1 MSSLLTAGQVRL
13 AARAASRHDAID
25 QAGALLVEAGVIEP
39 AYVASLHGREQVSNT
54 YLGHGVAIPHGL
66 QEDRHLIRRTGVA
79 VLQLPEGV
87 EWRDGER
94 ARLVVAIAAQSDQH
108 IVLLQRL
115 TRLIGDPARLAQLLA
130 TRDPLA
136 IVKVLDGDAGAAPA
150 AGSAA
155 IVHATPAD
163 YAERV
168 ELVLDYP
175 HGLHARP
182 ASAWVASAK
191 RFQAALRVRH
201 GNSAADPKNLVSLLQ
216 LGATANA
223 ELVLSAQGV
232 DAAEALAA
240 LKRTIEALSAEEHA
254 RADAAKLRRQQAQ
267 PALWTPRDP
276 ATVIEGVGAGPGFV
290 AGPVRLMRSRTL
302 QIEDRADDPLDA
314 ATRLEAALASTARE
328 LEALAR
334 ETGAR
339 LGEAEGA
346 IFAAQRELLDDA
358 ALLDETARLVVDGH
372 GLAWSWHRATEQQ
385 AAKLAALPDPLLAAR
400 AADLRDVARRVLG
413 HLGDADVEGSA
424 DVSGDGAGQGAPA
437 ILIAEDLTPSD
448 TAQLDPAVT
457 LGFCTVAGGPTSH
470 TAILARTMGVPAA
483 VACGAALL
491 ALRDGEHVVLDGN
504 AGRLYAGVSAAD
516 SERAA
521 EAQRRFVE
529 AQHRAAANR
538 ALPAATLDGHVL
550 EIGANITRP
559 AQVKAAIENGADGVG
574 LMRTEFLFLE
584 RHDAPDEEEQY
595 ACYRQMVEASGG
607 RHLIIRTLDIG
618 GDKQVPYLNLPR
630 ESNPFLGVRGL
641 RLCLRRPELFVPQ
654 LRALYRAAM
663 HGPLWIMFPMV
674 STLDEARQA
683 IALAE
688 TVRAEL
694 DAPKVPLGIMVET
707 PSAAA
712 LADHF
717 AELVDFF
724 SIGTNDLTQYVL
736 AIDREHPE
744 LARMAESLHP
754 AVLRMIAQTV
764 DGARRHRKW
773 VGVCGGL
780 AGEPLGAAILA
791 GLGVDEL
798 SMSVRDI
805 PAVKTRLRAS
815 RLDALR
821 ALARR
826 ALDAA
831 DVDAVRALDGGEV
844 SEGGPAGETR
854 DEAAA

>member
-115 TRLIGDPARLAQLLA
+115 TRLIGDPARLAELLA

-136 IVKVLDGDAGAAPA
+136 IVNVLDGDAGAAPA

-201 GNSAADPKNLVSLLQ
+201 GDSAADPKNLVSLLQ

-358 ALLDETARLVVDGH
+358 ALLDETARRVVDGH

-516 SERAA
+516 RERAA
-521 EAQRRFVE
+521 EAQHRFVE

-538 ALPAATLDGHVL
+538 ALPAVTLDGHVL

-618 GDKQVPYLNLPR
+618 GDKQVPYLNLPH

-744 LARMAESLHP
+744 LARMAQSLHP

-844 SEGGPAGETR
+844 SPAGEAR

>member
-79 VLQLPEGV
+79 VLQLPDGV

-136 IVKVLDGDAGAAPA
+136 IVNVLDGDAGAAPA

-254 RADAAKLRRQQAQ
+254 RADAATLRRQQAQ

-413 HLGDADVEGSA
+413 HLGDADVAGSA

-483 VACGAALL
+483 VACGGALL

-516 SERAA
+516 RERAA

-618 GDKQVPYLNLPR
+618 GDKQVPYLNLPH

-641 RLCLRRPELFVPQ
+641 RLCLRRPDLFVPQ

-688 TVRAEL
+688 TVRGGL
-694 DAPKVPLGIMVET
+694 DAPRVPLGIMVET

-744 LARMAESLHP
+744 LARMAQSLHP

>member
-136 IVKVLDGDAGAAPA
+136 IVNVLDGDAGAAPA

-155 IVHATPAD
+155 IVNATPAD

-201 GNSAADPKNLVSLLQ
+201 GDSAADPKNLVSLLQ

-358 ALLDETARLVVDGH
+358 ALLDETARRVVDGH

-516 SERAA
+516 RERAA

-618 GDKQVPYLNLPR
+618 GDKQVPYLNLPH

-744 LARMAESLHP
+744 LARMAQSLHP

-844 SEGGPAGETR
+844 GPAGEAR

>member
-79 VLQLPEGV
+79 VLQLPDGV

-115 TRLIGDPARLAQLLA
+115 TRLIGDPARLAELLA

-136 IVKVLDGDAGAAPA
+136 IVNVLDGDAGAAPA

-201 GNSAADPKNLVSLLQ
+201 GDSVADPKNLVSLLQ

-232 DAAEALAA
+232 DAADALAA

-358 ALLDETARLVVDGH
+358 ALLDETARRVVDGH

-516 SERAA
+516 RERAA

-618 GDKQVPYLNLPR
+618 GDKQVPYLNLPH

-831 DVDAVRALDGGEV
+831 DVAAVRALDGGEV
-844 SEGGPAGETR
+844 GPAGEAR

>member
-79 VLQLPEGV
+79 VLQLPDGV

-115 TRLIGDPARLAQLLA
+115 TRLIGDPARLEQLLA

-136 IVKVLDGDAGAAPA
+136 IVNVLDGDAGAAPA

-201 GNSAADPKNLVSLLQ
+201 GDSAADPKNLVSLLQ

-516 SERAA
+516 RERAA

-618 GDKQVPYLNLPR
+618 GDKQVPYLNLPH

>member
-79 VLQLPEGV
+79 VLQLPDGV

-115 TRLIGDPARLAQLLA
+115 TRLIADPARLAQLLA

-136 IVKVLDGDAGAAPA
+136 IVNVLDGDAGAAPA
-150 AGSAA
+150 ASSAA

-201 GNSAADPKNLVSLLQ
+201 GDSVADPKNLVSLLQ

-223 ELVLSAQGV
+223 ALVLSAQGV
-232 DAAEALAA
+232 DAAEALVA

-424 DVSGDGAGQGAPA
+424 DVSGDGVGQGAPA

-516 SERAA
+516 RERAA

-559 AQVKAAIENGADGVG
+559 AQVRAAIENGADGVG

-618 GDKQVPYLNLPR
+618 GDKQVPYLNLPH

-744 LARMAESLHP
+744 LARMAQSLHP

-844 SEGGPAGETR
+844 GPAGETR

>member
-79 VLQLPEGV
+79 VLQLPDGV

-115 TRLIGDPARLAQLLA
+115 TRLIGDPARLEQLLA

-136 IVKVLDGDAGAAPA
+136 IVNVLDGDAGAAPA

-201 GNSAADPKNLVSLLQ
+201 GDSAADPKNLVSLLQ

-516 SERAA
+516 RERAA

-618 GDKQVPYLNLPR
+618 GDKQVPYLNLPH

-831 DVDAVRALDGGEV
+831 DVDAVSALDGGEV

>member
-115 TRLIGDPARLAQLLA
+115 TRLIADPARLAQLLA

-136 IVKVLDGDAGAAPA
+136 IVNVLDGDAGAAPA
-150 AGSAA
+150 AGSVA

-201 GNSAADPKNLVSLLQ
+201 GDSAADPKNLVSLLQ

-302 QIEDRADDPLDA
+302 RIEDRADDPLDA
-314 ATRLEAALASTARE
+314 ATRLEAALARTARE

-516 SERAA
+516 RERAA

-618 GDKQVPYLNLPR
+618 GDKQVPYLNLPH

-844 SEGGPAGETR
+844 GPAGETR

>member
-79 VLQLPEGV
+79 VLQLPDGV

-136 IVKVLDGDAGAAPA
+136 IVNVLDGDAGAAPA

-201 GNSAADPKNLVSLLQ
+201 GDSVADPKNLVSLLQ

-358 ALLDETARLVVDGH
+358 ALLDETARRVVDGH

-516 SERAA
+516 RERAA

-618 GDKQVPYLNLPR
+618 GDKQVPYLNLPH

-844 SEGGPAGETR
+844 GPAGEAR

>member
-79 VLQLPEGV
+79 VLQLPDGV

-115 TRLIGDPARLAQLLA
+115 TRLIGDPARLAELLA

-136 IVKVLDGDAGAAPA
+136 IVNVLDGDAGAAPA

-201 GNSAADPKNLVSLLQ
+201 GDSVADPKNLVSLLQ

-232 DAAEALAA
+232 DAAEALVA

-358 ALLDETARLVVDGH
+358 ALLDETARRVVDGH

-516 SERAA
+516 RERAA

-618 GDKQVPYLNLPR
+618 GDKQVPYLNLPH

-844 SEGGPAGETR
+844 GPAGEAR

>member
-79 VLQLPEGV
+79 VLQLPDGV

-136 IVKVLDGDAGAAPA
+136 IVNVLDGDAGAAPA

-201 GNSAADPKNLVSLLQ
+201 GDSIADPKNLVSLLQ

-232 DAAEALAA
+232 DAAEALVA

-358 ALLDETARLVVDGH
+358 ALLDETARRVVDGH

-516 SERAA
+516 RERAA

-618 GDKQVPYLNLPR
+618 GDKQVPYLNLPH

-724 SIGTNDLTQYVL
+724 SIGTNDLMQYVL

-744 LARMAESLHP
+744 LARMAQSLHP

-844 SEGGPAGETR
+844 GPAGEAR

>member
-79 VLQLPEGV
+79 VLQLPDGV

-115 TRLIGDPARLAQLLA
+115 TRLIADPARLAQLLA

-136 IVKVLDGDAGAAPA
+136 IVNVLDGDAGAAPA

-155 IVHATPAD
+155 IVHAAPAD

-201 GNSAADPKNLVSLLQ
+201 GDSAADPKNLVSLLQ

-223 ELVLSAQGV
+223 ALVLSAQGV
-232 DAAEALAA
+232 DAAEALVA

-358 ALLDETARLVVDGH
+358 ALLDETARRVVDGH

-516 SERAA
+516 RERAA

-559 AQVKAAIENGADGVG
+559 AQVRAAIENGADGVG

-618 GDKQVPYLNLPR
+618 GDKQVPYLNLPH

-744 LARMAESLHP
+744 LARMAQSLHP

-844 SEGGPAGETR
+844 GPAGETR

>member
-79 VLQLPEGV
+79 VLQLPDGV

-136 IVKVLDGDAGAAPA
+136 IVNVLDGDAGAAPA

-201 GNSAADPKNLVSLLQ
+201 GDSVADPKNLVSLLQ

-232 DAAEALAA
+232 DAAEALVA

-358 ALLDETARLVVDGH
+358 ALLDETARRVVDGH

-516 SERAA
+516 RERAA

-618 GDKQVPYLNLPR
+618 GDKQVPYLNLPH

-744 LARMAESLHP
+744 LARMAQSLHP

-844 SEGGPAGETR
+844 GPAGEAR

>member
-79 VLQLPEGV
+79 VLQLPDGV

-136 IVKVLDGDAGAAPA
+136 IVNVLDGDAGAAPA

-254 RADAAKLRRQQAQ
+254 RADAATLRRQQAQ

-413 HLGDADVEGSA
+413 HLGDADVAGSA
-424 DVSGDGAGQGAPA
+424 DAPGAAAGQGAPA

-516 SERAA
+516 RERAA

-559 AQVKAAIENGADGVG
+559 AQVKAAIESGADGVG

-618 GDKQVPYLNLPR
+618 GDKQVPYLNLPH

-744 LARMAESLHP
+744 LARMAQSLHP

-844 SEGGPAGETR
+844 GPAGEAR

>member
-538 ALPAATLDGHVL
+538 ALPAATFDGHVL

>member
-254 RADAAKLRRQQAQ
+254 RADAAKLRRQQVQ

>member
-79 VLQLPEGV
+79 VLQLPDGV

-136 IVKVLDGDAGAAPA
+136 IVNVLDGDAGAAPA

-201 GNSAADPKNLVSLLQ
+201 GDSVADPKNLVSLLQ

-516 SERAA
+516 RERAA

-618 GDKQVPYLNLPR
+618 GDKQVPYLNLPH

-744 LARMAESLHP
+744 LARMAQSLHP

-844 SEGGPAGETR
+844 GPAGEAR

>member
-136 IVKVLDGDAGAAPA
+136 IVNVLDGDAGAAPA

-201 GNSAADPKNLVSLLQ
+201 GDSVADPKNLVSLLQ

-358 ALLDETARLVVDGH
+358 ALLDETARRVVDGH

-516 SERAA
+516 RERAA

-559 AQVKAAIENGADGVG
+559 AQVKAAIESGADGVG

-618 GDKQVPYLNLPR
+618 GDKQVPYLNLPH

-744 LARMAESLHP
+744 LARMAQSLHP

-844 SEGGPAGETR
+844 GPAGEAR

>member
-115 TRLIGDPARLAQLLA
+115 TRLIGDPARLEQLRA
-130 TRDPLA
+130 TRDTQA
-136 IVKVLDGDAGAAPA
+136 IVDALDGDASAVPD
-150 AGSAA
+150 AGSAP
-155 IVHATPAD
+155 IVRATPAD
-163 YAERV
+163 YAERI

-191 RFQAALRVRH
+191 RFQAVLRVRH
-201 GNSAADPKNLVSLLQ
+201 GDTAADPKNLISLLQ
-216 LGATANA
+216 LGTTANA
-223 ELVLSAQGV
+223 ALVLSAQGV
-232 DAAEALAA
+232 DAAEALVA
-240 LKRTIEALSAEEHA
+240 LKRTIEALSVEEHA
-254 RADAAKLRRQQAQ
+254 RSDMARLRRQQVP
-267 PALWTPRDP
+267 PALWRPCDP
-276 ATVIEGVGAGPGFV
+276 ATVFEGVGAGPGFV
-290 AGPVRLMRSRTL
+290 AGPVRLMRAEKL

-346 IFAAQRELLDDA
+346 IFAAQRELLNDA
-358 ALLDETARLVVDGH
+358 ALLDETARLVIDGH
-372 GLAWSWHRATEQQ
+372 GLAWSWHRATEPQ

-400 AADLRDVARRVLG
+400 ATDLRDVACRVLR
-413 HLGDADVEGSA
+413 HLGDAGVTGLASA
-424 DVSGDGAGQGAPA
+424 SGGAGQGTPS

-470 TAILARTMGVPAA
+470 TAILARTLGVPAA
-483 VACGAALL
+483 VACGTALL
-491 ALRDGEHVVLDGN
+491 NLRDGDHVVLDGN
-504 AGRLYAGVSAAD
+504 AGRLYAGVSTAD
-516 SERAA
+516 RERAA
-521 EAQRRFVE
+521 EAQRQFVE

-559 AQVKAAIENGADGVG
+559 TQVKSAIENGADGVG

-584 RHDAPDEEEQY
+584 RHDSPDEDEQY

-607 RHLIIRTLDIG
+607 RRLIIRTLDIG
-618 GDKQVPYLNLPR
+618 GDKQVPYLNLPH

-641 RLCLRRPELFVPQ
+641 RLCLRRPDLFVPQ
-654 LRALYRAAM
+654 LRALYRAAK

-694 DAPKVPLGIMVET
+694 DAPIVPLGIMVET

-717 AELVDFF
+717 AEIVDFF

-764 DGARRHRKW
+764 DGARQHRKW

-826 ALDAA
+826 ALDGT
-831 DVDAVRALDGGEV
+831 DVDAVRALDGGEA
-844 SEGGPAGETR
+844 SEAK

>member
-115 TRLIGDPARLAQLLA
+115 TRLIADPARLAQLLA

-136 IVKVLDGDAGAAPA
+136 IVNVLDGDAGAAPA

-201 GNSAADPKNLVSLLQ
+201 GDSAADPKNLVSLLQ

-358 ALLDETARLVVDGH
+358 ALLDETARRVVDGH

-457 LGFCTVAGGPTSH
+457 LGFCTVVGGPTSH

-516 SERAA
+516 RERAA

-618 GDKQVPYLNLPR
+618 GDKQVPYLNLPH

-831 DVDAVRALDGGEV
+831 DVEAVRALDGGEV
-844 SEGGPAGETR
+844 GPAGETR

>member
-79 VLQLPEGV
+79 VLQLPDGV

-115 TRLIGDPARLAQLLA
+115 TRLIGDPARLAELLA

-136 IVKVLDGDAGAAPA
+136 IVNVLDGDAGAAPA

-201 GNSAADPKNLVSLLQ
+201 GDSVADPKNLVSLLQ

-358 ALLDETARLVVDGH
+358 ALLDETARRVVDGH

-516 SERAA
+516 RERAA

-618 GDKQVPYLNLPR
+618 GDKQVPYLNLPH

-844 SEGGPAGETR
+844 GPAGEAR

>member
-79 VLQLPEGV
+79 VLQLPDGV

-115 TRLIGDPARLAQLLA
+115 TRLIGDPARLAELLA

-136 IVKVLDGDAGAAPA
+136 IVNVLDGDAGAAPA

-201 GNSAADPKNLVSLLQ
+201 GDSVADPKNLVSLLQ

-358 ALLDETARLVVDGH
+358 ALLDETARRVVDGH

-516 SERAA
+516 RERAA

-618 GDKQVPYLNLPR
+618 GDKQVPYLNLPH

-744 LARMAESLHP
+744 LARMAQSLHP

-844 SEGGPAGETR
+844 GPAGETR

>member
-79 VLQLPEGV
+79 VLQLPDGV

-115 TRLIGDPARLAQLLA
+115 TRLIGDPARLAELLA

-136 IVKVLDGDAGAAPA
+136 IVNVLDGDAGAAPA

-254 RADAAKLRRQQAQ
+254 RADAATLRRQQAQ

-328 LEALAR
+328 LKALAR

-358 ALLDETARLVVDGH
+358 ALLDETARRVVDGH

-516 SERAA
+516 RERAA

-559 AQVKAAIENGADGVG
+559 AQVKAAIESGADGVG

-618 GDKQVPYLNLPR
+618 GDKQVPYLNLPH

-744 LARMAESLHP
+744 LARMAQSLHP

-844 SEGGPAGETR
+844 GPAGEAR

>member
-79 VLQLPEGV
+79 VLQLPDGV

-115 TRLIGDPARLAQLLA
+115 TRLIGDPARLAELLA

-136 IVKVLDGDAGAAPA
+136 IVNVLDGDAGAAPA

-201 GNSAADPKNLVSLLQ
+201 GDSVADPKNLVSLLQ

-232 DAAEALAA
+232 DAAEALVA

-358 ALLDETARLVVDGH
+358 ALLDETARRVVDGH

-516 SERAA
+516 RERAA

-538 ALPAATLDGHVL
+538 ALPAVTLDGHVL

-618 GDKQVPYLNLPR
+618 GDKQVPYLNLPH

-744 LARMAESLHP
+744 LARMAQSLHP

>member
-130 TRDPLA
+130 TRDARA
-136 IVKVLDGDAGAAPA
+136 IVDALDGDATAPA

-201 GNSAADPKNLVSLLQ
+201 GDSAADPKNLVSLLQ

-223 ELVLSAQGV
+223 ALVLSAQGV

-346 IFAAQRELLDDA
+346 IFVAQRELLDDA
-358 ALLDETARLVVDGH
+358 ALLDETARRVVDGH

-413 HLGDADVEGSA
+413 HLGDADAEGSA
-424 DVSGDGAGQGAPA
+424 DAPGDGAGQGAPA

-491 ALRDGEHVVLDGN
+491 DLRDGEHVVLDGN

-516 SERAA
+516 RERAA

-559 AQVKAAIENGADGVG
+559 AQVKAAIDNGADGVG

-584 RHDAPDEEEQY
+584 RHDAPDEDEQY

-641 RLCLRRPELFVPQ
+641 RLCLRRPDLFVPQ

-844 SEGGPAGETR
+844 GEGGPAGETR

>member
-136 IVKVLDGDAGAAPA
+136 IVNVLDGDAGAAPA

-201 GNSAADPKNLVSLLQ
+201 GDSVADPKNLVSLLQ

-358 ALLDETARLVVDGH
+358 ALLDETARRVVDGH

-516 SERAA
+516 RERAA

-618 GDKQVPYLNLPR
+618 GDKQVPYLNLPH

-744 LARMAESLHP
+744 LARMAQSLHP

-844 SEGGPAGETR
+844 GPAGEAR

>member
-79 VLQLPEGV
+79 VLQLPDGV

-136 IVKVLDGDAGAAPA
+136 IVNVLDGDAGAAPA

-201 GNSAADPKNLVSLLQ
+201 GDSVADPKNLVSLLQ

-232 DAAEALAA
+232 DAAEALVA

-358 ALLDETARLVVDGH
+358 ALLDETARRVVDGH

-516 SERAA
+516 RERAA

-538 ALPAATLDGHVL
+538 ALPAVTLDGHVL

-618 GDKQVPYLNLPR
+618 GDKQVPYLNLPH

-844 SEGGPAGETR
+844 GPAGEAR

>member
-79 VLQLPEGV
+79 VLQLPDGV

-115 TRLIGDPARLAQLLA
+115 TRLIGDPARLAELLA

-136 IVKVLDGDAGAAPA
+136 IVNVLDGDAGAAPA

-201 GNSAADPKNLVSLLQ
+201 GDSVADPKNLVSLLQ

-358 ALLDETARLVVDGH
+358 ALLDETARRVVDGH

-516 SERAA
+516 RERAA

-618 GDKQVPYLNLPR
+618 GDKQVPYLNLPH

-694 DAPKVPLGIMVET
+694 DAPKVRLGIMVET

-844 SEGGPAGETR
+844 SPAGEAR

>member
-115 TRLIGDPARLAQLLA
+115 TRLIGDQARLEQLLA

-136 IVKVLDGDAGAAPA
+136 IVNVLDGDAGAAPA

-201 GNSAADPKNLVSLLQ
+201 GDSVADPKNLVSLLQ
-216 LGATANA
+216 LGAAANA
-223 ELVLSAQGV
+223 ALVLSAQGV

-240 LKRTIEALSAEEHA
+240 LKRTIEALSVEEHA

-346 IFAAQRELLDDA
+346 IFAAQRELLDDT

-413 HLGDADVEGSA
+413 HLGDADVEGSTDA
-424 DVSGDGAGQGAPA
+424 QGAAAGQGAPS

-470 TAILARTMGVPAA
+470 TAILARTLGVPAA

-491 ALRDGEHVVLDGN
+491 DLRDGEHVVLDGN

-516 SERAA
+516 RERAA

-584 RHDAPDEEEQY
+584 RHDAPDEDEQY

-618 GDKQVPYLNLPR
+618 GDKQVPYLNLPH

-641 RLCLRRPELFVPQ
+641 RLCLRRPDLFVPQ

-694 DAPKVPLGIMVET
+694 DAPRVPLGIMVET

-798 SMSVRDI
+798 SMSARDI

-844 SEGGPAGETR
+844 GPAGETR

>member
-516 SERAA
+516 RERAA

-584 RHDAPDEEEQY
+584 RHDAPEEEEQY

>member
-136 IVKVLDGDAGAAPA
+136 IVNVLDGDAGAAPA

-201 GNSAADPKNLVSLLQ
+201 GDSVADPKNLVSLLQ

-516 SERAA
+516 RERAA

-538 ALPAATLDGHVL
+538 ALPAVTLDGHVL

-618 GDKQVPYLNLPR
+618 GDKQVPYLNLPH

-844 SEGGPAGETR
+844 GPAGEAR

>member
-79 VLQLPEGV
+79 VLQLPDGV

-115 TRLIGDPARLAQLLA
+115 TRLIGDPARLAELLA

-136 IVKVLDGDAGAAPA
+136 IVNVLDGDAGAAPA

-201 GNSAADPKNLVSLLQ
+201 GDSVADPKNLVSLLQ

-232 DAAEALAA
+232 DAAEALVA

-358 ALLDETARLVVDGH
+358 ALLDETARRVVDGH

-457 LGFCTVAGGPTSH
+457 LGFCTVAGGQTSH

-516 SERAA
+516 RERAA

-618 GDKQVPYLNLPR
+618 GDKQVPYLNLPH

-744 LARMAESLHP
+744 LARMAQSLHP

-844 SEGGPAGETR
+844 GPAGEAR

>member
-115 TRLIGDPARLAQLLA
+115 TRLIGDPARLARLLA
-130 TRDPLA
+130 TRDAQA
-136 IVKVLDGDAGAAPA
+136 IVDALDGDAGAAPE

-182 ASAWVASAK
+182 ASAWVACAK

-201 GNSAADPKNLVSLLQ
+201 GDSAADPKNLVSLLQ

-223 ELVLSAQGV
+223 ALVLSAQGV

-334 ETGAR
+334 ETGTR

-346 IFAAQRELLDDA
+346 IFVAQRELLDDA
-358 ALLDETARLVVDGH
+358 ALLDETARRVVDGH

-385 AAKLAALPDPLLAAR
+385 AAKL
-400 AADLRDVARRVLG
+400 
-413 HLGDADVEGSA
+413 
-424 DVSGDGAGQGAPA
+424 
-437 ILIAEDLTPSD
+437 
-448 TAQLDPAVT
+448 
-457 LGFCTVAGGPTSH
+457 
-470 TAILARTMGVPAA
+470 
-483 VACGAALL
+483 
-491 ALRDGEHVVLDGN
+491 
-504 AGRLYAGVSAAD
+504 
-516 SERAA
+516 
-521 EAQRRFVE
+521 
-529 AQHRAAANR
+529 
-538 ALPAATLDGHVL
+538 
-550 EIGANITRP
+550 
-559 AQVKAAIENGADGVG
+559 
-574 LMRTEFLFLE
+574 
-584 RHDAPDEEEQY
+584 
-595 ACYRQMVEASGG
+595 
-607 RHLIIRTLDIG
+607 
-618 GDKQVPYLNLPR
+618 
-630 ESNPFLGVRGL
+630 
-641 RLCLRRPELFVPQ
+641 
-654 LRALYRAAM
+654 
-663 HGPLWIMFPMV
+663 
-674 STLDEARQA
+674 
-683 IALAE
+683 
-688 TVRAEL
+688 
-694 DAPKVPLGIMVET
+694 
-707 PSAAA
+707 
-712 LADHF
+712 
-717 AELVDFF
+717 
-724 SIGTNDLTQYVL
+724 
-736 AIDREHPE
+736 
-744 LARMAESLHP
+744 
-754 AVLRMIAQTV
+754 
-764 DGARRHRKW
+764 
-773 VGVCGGL
+773 
-780 AGEPLGAAILA
+780 
-791 GLGVDEL
+791 
-798 SMSVRDI
+798 
-805 PAVKTRLRAS
+805 
-815 RLDALR
+815 
-821 ALARR
+821 
-826 ALDAA
+826 
-831 DVDAVRALDGGEV
+831 
-844 SEGGPAGETR
+844 
-854 DEAAA
+854 

>member
-79 VLQLPEGV
+79 VLQLPDGV

-136 IVKVLDGDAGAAPA
+136 IVNVLDGDAGAAPA

-201 GNSAADPKNLVSLLQ
+201 DDSVADPKNLVSLLQ

-223 ELVLSAQGV
+223 ALVLSAQGV
-232 DAAEALAA
+232 DAAEALVA

-358 ALLDETARLVVDGH
+358 ALLDETARRVVDGH

-491 ALRDGEHVVLDGN
+491 ALHDGEHVVLDGN

-516 SERAA
+516 RERAA

-618 GDKQVPYLNLPR
+618 GDKQVPYLNLPH

-844 SEGGPAGETR
+844 GPAGETR

>member
-79 VLQLPEGV
+79 VLQLPDGV

-115 TRLIGDPARLAQLLA
+115 TRLIGDPARLEQLLA

-136 IVKVLDGDAGAAPA
+136 IVNVLDGDAGAAPA

-201 GNSAADPKNLVSLLQ
+201 GDSAADPKNLVSLLQ

-240 LKRTIEALSAEEHA
+240 LKRTIEALSVEEHA

-358 ALLDETARLVVDGH
+358 ALLDETARRVVDGH

-424 DVSGDGAGQGAPA
+424 DVSGDGAGQGAPT

-516 SERAA
+516 RERAA

-618 GDKQVPYLNLPR
+618 GDKQVPYLNLPH

-688 TVRAEL
+688 TVRTEL